1 MHPSREDIYRK
12 TLSELGVVY
21 KRVDIVMRCQGEKR
35 KVNLR
40 CKHGSVKELT
50 YLFRNIFI

>member
-40 CKHGSVKELT
+40 CKHGFGEGV
-50 YLFRNIFI
+50 NIFI